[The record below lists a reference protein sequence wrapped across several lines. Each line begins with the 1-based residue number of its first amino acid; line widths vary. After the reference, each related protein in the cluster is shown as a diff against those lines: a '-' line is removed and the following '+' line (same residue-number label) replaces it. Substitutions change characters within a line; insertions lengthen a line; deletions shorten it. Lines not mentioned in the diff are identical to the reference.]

1 MTDSVIVWDQR
12 GAPPN
17 AAGAVLCW
25 QSYAHGDL
33 VFSVPRYLEDHAE
46 RLRAKYLA
54 FIHDLGES
62 RIDGERV
69 VDHLNMGDGFS
80 VWWMTNL
87 AEKNPLKS
95 PWIYDCL
102 RLLAL
107 EEILL
112 EKKPSELNLRSSDR
126 VLAQA
131 MRRLCRDLH
140 IAFVWQ
146 SQKLREQKWSL
157 RRLLHALPYPVQG
170 LISLRHIVLRW
181 PLRKLQKPQWFSGER
196 AIFLCS
202 YFIHL
207 DPVSCAQGRF
217 HSRQWEVLPKYLHES
232 GRQCNWIHHFLFNP
246 VVPDTRTG
254 LAWLRSFNS
263 EANMQGYHA
272 FLETYLTWS
281 TVGRALKT
289 WSWLIVVTWRLRH
302 IQSAFHPNGSAV
314 WLWPLLRSDW
324 LASLTGTAGVSNCLW
339 VALFDAALKD
349 IPPQK
354 MGLYLCENQGW
365 ERAFLCA
372 WRKHGHGEIIGVP
385 HATVPFWHLYYFD
398 DPRSLN
404 SQESCA
410 MPLPDRLAVNGA
422 VAWKA
427 FAEAGYPLGQLAE
440 VEALRYLNLAGITAR
455 RDQNSTKRCTVSSPV
470 SEPPEV
476 NVLILGE
483 MTPNSMHRLLR
494 MLEEST
500 KLLPPGYKFTLKP
513 HPGYAVNLADYP
525 CLQTEETTE
534 ALDRILGDYDLAV
547 AANSTSA
554 SVDAYLGGVPVII
567 GLDGAGLNL
576 NPLRG
581 QSGVRFV
588 STPIELADALQ
599 IVNKSA
605 ATKLNQD
612 EFFFLDPELPRWKR
626 LLESNNCRPKGQERS

>member
-1 MTDSVIVWDQR
+1 MTDSVIVWDQK
-12 GAPPN
+12 GDPPD
-17 AAGAVLCW
+17 AVGEVLCW
-25 QSYAHGDL
+25 QSYARGDL
-33 VFSVPRYLEDHAE
+33 VSSVPRYLEGHAE

-62 RIDGERV
+62 RIDGKRV
-69 VDHLNMGDGFS
+69 VDHLDMGDGFS
-80 VWWMTNL
+80 FWWMSHL
-87 AEKNPLKS
+87 AEKNPFKS

-112 EKKPSELNLRSSDR
+112 ERKPSELNLHSSDR

-131 MRRLCRDLH
+131 IRRLCRNLR
-140 IAFVWQ
+140 IAFAWQ
-146 SQKLREQKWSL
+146 THKGGKQRWSL
-157 RRLLHALPYPVQG
+157 RRLIHALPHSVQG
-170 LISLRHIVLRW
+170 LVSLRHIVLRW

-196 AIFLCS
+196 AVFLCS

-217 HSRQWEVLPKYLHES
+217 YSRQWEVLPKHLHED
-232 GRQCNWIHHFLFNP
+232 GRRTNWIHHFLFSP

-263 EANMQGYHA
+263 DANRQGYHA

-281 TVGRALKT
+281 IACQVLKT
-289 WSWLIVVTWRLRH
+289 WCWLNIFAWRLRH
-302 IQSAFHPNGSAV
+302 IQSAFHPKGSAV
-314 WLWPLLRSDW
+314 WLWPLLRGDW
-324 LASLTGTAGVSNCLW
+324 LASLTGTVGVSNCQW

-354 MGLYLCENQGW
+354 IGLYLCENQGW
-365 ERAFLCA
+365 ERAFLRA

-404 SQESCA
+404 SQQSCA

-427 FAEAGYPLGQLAE
+427 FAEAGYPLGRLAE
-440 VEALRYLNLAGITAR
+440 VEALRYLNLAGIEAR
-455 RDQNSTKRCTVSSPV
+455 RNRKSAKRGTVKARASESS
-470 SEPPEV
+470 EV

-483 MTPNSMHRLLR
+483 MIRESMHGLLR
-494 MLEEST
+494 ILEDTT
-500 KLLPPGYKFTLKP
+500 KLLPRGYKFTLKP

-525 CLQTEETTE
+525 GLQAEETTD
-534 ALDRILGDYDLAV
+534 ALDQILDDYDIAV
-547 AANSTSA
+547 VANSTSA
-554 SVDAYLGGVPVII
+554 SVDAYLAGLPVII
-567 GLDGAGLNL
+567 GLDGADLNL

-588 STPIELADALQ
+588 STPSELAEALQ
-599 IVNKSA
+599 MADKSA
-605 ATKLNQD
+605 ATNLNRD

-626 LLESNNCRPKGQERS
+626 LLEFKN